1 MKARCPICQGFMN
14 EQLISMHYF
23 VKRFTKSDRRWGFKM
38 RSPCCQA
45 EVKVVW
51 CSELYHGC
59 DDGYDLKIP
68 MQVCSC
74 CGEGI
79 LPIFTNID
87 HQVYQSI

>member
-1 MKARCPICQGFMN
+1 
-14 EQLISMHYF
+14 
-23 VKRFTKSDRRWGFKM
+23 M

-51 CSELYHGC
+51 RSELFHGC

-74 CGEGI
+74 CGEGV
-79 LPIFTNID
+79 LPSFTNLN
-87 HQVYQSI
+87 HQVYQTI